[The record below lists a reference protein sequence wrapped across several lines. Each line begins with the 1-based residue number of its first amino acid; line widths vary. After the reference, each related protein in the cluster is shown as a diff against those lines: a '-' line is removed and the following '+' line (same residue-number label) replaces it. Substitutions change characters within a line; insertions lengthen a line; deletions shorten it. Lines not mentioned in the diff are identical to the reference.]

1 MVITM
6 KSSRNTLVAIALM
19 LFAPLA
25 AQATPATDALF
36 QRYSSEGA
44 KSFSA
49 ETGKSLWTGKQ
60 VGNGGKEHAC
70 TDCHGLDLTV
80 DGKHAKTQKPIKPMA
95 ASANSG
101 RYTQEKKVEKWF
113 KRNCKWTWG
122 RECTAQEKGDILTYL
137 LAQ

>member
-1 MVITM
+1 MVIMM
-6 KSSRNTLVAIALM
+6 KSLRNTLVAVLM
-19 LFAPLA
+19 FSAPLA

-36 QRYSSEGA
+36 QRYAAEGA

-49 ETGKSLWTGKQ
+49 ETGKALWNGKQ
-60 VGNGGKEHAC
+60 PGNGGKENAC
-70 TDCHGLDLTV
+70 TDCHGLDLKA